1 MDQHFFSLVG
11 SLHPERT
18 SALRRL
24 AAAWVA
30 DAWDSLP
37 EPASSRALHFLEDT
51 DGIFQLSSIAT
62 TPLPASTILGCGAS
76 GVTLFEPFGGL
87 AAGLE
92 MVLRN
97 GIPIQRYLYVDVNPA
112 ATAIA
117 RHILQQLA
125 VLYGPHLLPP
135 AAYAQTF
142 DSAAP
147 GPWHRLPMDI

>member
-1 MDQHFFSLVG
+1 
-11 SLHPERT
+11 
-18 SALRRL
+18 
-24 AAAWVA
+24 
-30 DAWDSLP
+30 
-37 EPASSRALHFLEDT
+37 
-51 DGIFQLSSIAT
+51 
-62 TPLPASTILGCGAS
+62 
-76 GVTLFEPFGGL
+76 
-87 AAGLE
+87 

-117 RHILQQLA
+117 RHRVQQLA